1 MIAFILFEKK
11 TSDHSLIKYM
21 KKNIKLPDYLSILE
35 YSVQEI
41 NFVLS
46 FYEGT
51 SQQEFVEEEWNEIC
65 SLQDAKVRAEK
76 KAQFFK
82 THKVSFPA
90 KVSIIIK
97 ELYDL
102 AQEKQMP
109 LCSFAGFGYF
119 FNTAYWEQIDPVRLN
134 KFLSRFATRCG
145 INEKIA
151 ISASIQKML
160 IQQFH
165 SYASRVEP
173 TGDDCVKINLQNG
186 TLRIDDNSC
195 VLEPFSAD
203 DFLRYQLSVAYN
215 ENAQINLFQ
224 QFLDRVLPEK
234 ESQEFL
240 AEYIGYTLT
249 TNIKLEQC
257 LILVGS
263 GANGKSVIFDIVNAL
278 LGKDNITHYTLAQLC
293 GDNEYRRATL
303 SGKLLNYSS
312 ELGTGLA
319 DVDMV
324 KKLISNEPID
334 ARLPYGEPFTVH
346 RYGKFMFN
354 TNSLPTSVEIS
365 DAYFRRMNF
374 MQFDVTIPKSEQ
386 DPELAK
392 KIIDT
397 ELDGVLQWVLV
408 GLKRLLVNRKFTV
421 SPKMEAVKEQIRRDL
436 DSVATFMAETGYKPS
451 PNKRTL
457 LKTLREEYNEFC
469 KLNNCRQVGHKIFSQ
484 RLRSAGFDV
493 VSGTGNRTYV
503 CCETTQNPDLDFVG
517 DVFKLKSSE
526 R

>member
-1 MIAFILFEKK
+1 MMSKKILC
-11 TSDHSLIKYM
+11 S
-21 KKNIKLPDYLSILE
+21 DYLSILE
-35 YSVQEI
+35 YSVREI
-41 NFVLS
+41 NFVLAY
-46 FYEGT
+46 YEGT
-51 SQQEFVEEEWNEIC
+51 SKQEFIEKEWDEIC
-65 SLQDAKVRAEK
+65 SLKDASARAEA
-76 KAQFFK
+76 KAQFFRI
-82 THKVSFPA
+82 HKVSFPA

-102 AQEKQMP
+102 AQKENIP

-119 FNTAYWEQIDPVRLN
+119 FNTAYWEQIDPIILN
-134 KFLSRFATRCG
+134 KFLSRFATKCG

-151 ISASIQKML
+151 IAASIQKML
-160 IQQFH
+160 IHQFH
-165 SYASRVEP
+165 SYTSRVEP
-173 TGDDCVKINLQNG
+173 TNEDCVKINLQNG
-186 TLRIDDNSC
+186 TLHIDNNQC
-195 VLEPFSAD
+195 TLEPFSAD
-203 DFLRYQLSVAYN
+203 DFLRYQLSAAYDQ
-215 ENAQINLFQ
+215 NAQIILFQ

-240 AEYIGYTLT
+240 AEFLGYTLT
-249 TNIKLEQC
+249 ANIKLEQC

-278 LGKDNITHYTLAQLC
+278 LGKNNITHYTLTQLC
-293 GDNEYRRATL
+293 GNNEYNRATL

-312 ELGTGLA
+312 ELGTGLS
-319 DVDMV
+319 DVDMF
-324 KKLISNEPID
+324 KKLVSNEPIN
-334 ARLPYGEPFTVH
+334 ARLPYGDPFTVH

-386 DPELAK
+386 DPDLAK

-397 ELDGVLQWVLV
+397 ELDGVLQWVLA

-421 SPKMEAVKEQIRRDL
+421 SPKMEAAKAQIRRDL
-436 DSVATFMAETGYKPS
+436 DSVATFMAEAGYKPS

-469 KLNNCRQVGHKIFSQ
+469 KLNNCRQVGHKIFSH
-484 RLRSAGFDV
+484 RLRALGYDV
-493 VSGTGNRTYV
+493 VSGTGNRTCV
-503 CCETTQNPDLDFVG
+503 CCETTQKSPVDEIGDILD
-517 DVFKLKSSE
+517 KLSKK
-526 R
+526 

>member
-1 MIAFILFEKK
+1 MIKVI
-11 TSDHSLIKYM
+11 
-21 KKNIKLPDYLSILE
+21 NITEYFSILE
-35 YSVQEI
+35 CLQKQI
-41 NFVLS
+41 NFVLA

-51 SQQEFVEEEWNEIC
+51 SKQEVTEQEWSDIC
-65 SLQDAKVRAEK
+65 TIQDAKVRAEK
-76 KAQFFK
+76 RDAFFK
-82 THKVSFPA
+82 AHKVSLPA
-90 KVSIIIK
+90 RVSILIK
-97 ELYDL
+97 ELYDR
-102 AQEKQMP
+102 AQKEHIP

-119 FNTAYWEQIDPVRLN
+119 FNNAYWEQIEPTMLN
-134 KFLSRFATRCG
+134 KFLSRFATKCG

-151 ISASIQKML
+151 IAVSTQKML

-165 SYASRVEP
+165 SYTSRVEP
-173 TGDDCVKINLQNG
+173 TDDDCIKINLQNG

-203 DFLRYQLSVAYN
+203 DFLRYQLSATYN
-215 ENAQINLFQ
+215 ENAQSNLFR

-234 ESQEFL
+234 ESQDFL
-240 AEYIGYTLT
+240 AEYLGYTLT
-249 TNIKLEQC
+249 PNIKLEQC
-257 LILVGS
+257 LVLVGS

-278 LGKDNITHYTLAQLC
+278 LGKNNITHYTLTQLC

-312 ELGTGLA
+312 ELGTGLS
-319 DVDMV
+319 DVDMF

-334 ARLPYGEPFTVH
+334 ARLPYGEPFTVY

-421 SPKMEAVKEQIRRDL
+421 SPKMEAVKAQIRRDL
-436 DSVATFMAETGYKPS
+436 DSVATFMTETGYKPS
-451 PNKRTL
+451 TDKRTL

-469 KLNNCRQVGHKIFSQ
+469 KLNNCRQVGHKMFSQ

-503 CCETTQNPDLDFVG
+503 CCETTTQNPDLDFVEE
-517 DVFKLKSSE
+517 VFKLKSSE
-526 R
+526 Q

>member
-1 MIAFILFEKK
+1 M
-11 TSDHSLIKYM
+11 
-21 KKNIKLPDYLSILE
+21 
-35 YSVQEI
+35 
-41 NFVLS
+41 
-46 FYEGT
+46 
-51 SQQEFVEEEWNEIC
+51 
-65 SLQDAKVRAEK
+65 
-76 KAQFFK
+76 
-82 THKVSFPA
+82 
-90 KVSIIIK
+90 
-97 ELYDL
+97 
-102 AQEKQMP
+102 
-109 LCSFAGFGYF
+109 
-119 FNTAYWEQIDPVRLN
+119 
-134 KFLSRFATRCG
+134 
-145 INEKIA
+145 
-151 ISASIQKML
+151 
-160 IQQFH
+160 
-165 SYASRVEP
+165 EP
-173 TGDDCVKINLQNG
+173 TSDDCVKINLQNG

-408 GLKRLLVNRKFTV
+408 GLKRLLVTRKFTV
-421 SPKMEAVKEQIRRDL
+421 SPKMETVKEQIRRDL

-469 KLNNCRQVGHKIFSQ
+469 KLNNCRQVGHKMFSQ

-503 CCETTQNPDLDFVG
+503 CCETAQNPDLDFVG

>member
-334 ARLPYGEPFTVH
+334 ARLPY
-346 RYGKFMFN
+346 
-354 TNSLPTSVEIS
+354 
-365 DAYFRRMNF
+365 
-374 MQFDVTIPKSEQ
+374 
-386 DPELAK
+386 
-392 KIIDT
+392 
-397 ELDGVLQWVLV
+397 
-408 GLKRLLVNRKFTV
+408 
-421 SPKMEAVKEQIRRDL
+421 
-436 DSVATFMAETGYKPS
+436 
-451 PNKRTL
+451 
-457 LKTLREEYNEFC
+457 
-469 KLNNCRQVGHKIFSQ
+469 
-484 RLRSAGFDV
+484 
-493 VSGTGNRTYV
+493 
-503 CCETTQNPDLDFVG
+503 
-517 DVFKLKSSE
+517 
-526 R
+526 

>member
-1 MIAFILFEKK
+1 
-11 TSDHSLIKYM
+11 M
-21 KKNIKLPDYLSILE
+21 KKNIKPLDYLSMLE
-35 YSVQEI
+35 YSVKEI
-41 NFVLS
+41 NFVLA

-51 SQQEFVEEEWNEIC
+51 SKQEFVEEEWNEIC

-90 KVSIIIK
+90 KISIIIK

-102 AQEKQMP
+102 AQKENIP

-119 FNTAYWEQIDPVRLN
+119 FNTAYWEQIDPTILDH
-134 KFLSRFATRCG
+134 FLPRFATKCG

-151 ISASIQKML
+151 IATSIQKML

-165 SYASRVEP
+165 SYTSRVEP
-173 TGDDCVKINLQNG
+173 TSDDCVKINLQNG

-203 DFLRYQLSVAYN
+203 DFLRYQLSATYN

-234 ESQEFL
+234 ESQDFL

-278 LGKDNITHYTLAQLC
+278 LGKDNITHYTLTQLC
-293 GDNEYRRATL
+293 GNNEYNRATL

-312 ELGTGLA
+312 ELGTGLS
-319 DVDMV
+319 DVDMF
-324 KKLISNEPID
+324 KKLVSNEPIN

-421 SPKMEAVKEQIRRDL
+421 SPKMEAVKAQIRRDL
-436 DSVATFMAETGYKPS
+436 DSVATFMTETGYKPS
-451 PNKRTL
+451 TDKRTL

-469 KLNNCRQVGHKIFSQ
+469 KLNNCRQVGHKMFSQ

-503 CCETTQNPDLDFVG
+503 CCEPTQNPDLDFVEE
-517 DVFKLKSSE
+517 VFKLKSSE
-526 R
+526 Q